1 MVLCPL
7 GDGLLVVS
15 CLSHT
20 GALNI
25 NLILAGQG
33 AHRGCSTNQA
43 TDTSAVSVLKHRN
56 TSTRSFVTGLCTRN
70 AEDVTTPGV
79 LSC

>member
-1 MVLCPL
+1 MELCPL
-7 GDGLLVVS
+7 GDDPLVVS

-20 GALNI
+20 GAPNI
-25 NLILAGQG
+25 NLILAGRG

-43 TDTSAVSVLKHRN
+43 MDTSAVSVLQHRN
-56 TSTRSFVTGLCTRN
+56 TSTRSFVAGLCTGN
-70 AEDVTTPGV
+70 AEDITTHGV